1 MTTAKAPSSKK
12 RKRDNDRYMELVRL
26 FPLRPIRTKRD
37 YAAATKAMEQLAIR
51 GEDVLNTDEQD
62 YLDVLTDLVEAFDN
76 EHHPEPDAGTPLDLR
91 YGKRIRIEKPDSR
104 VPTKIRYENEINAS
118 KISASVAPRRH
129 SAHFSRPRRMRVL
142 CSQGGGKVRGAHL
155 ALPLG

>member
-1 MTTAKAPSSKK
+1 MTTAKAPSSKG
-12 RKRDNDRYMELVRL
+12 RKRNNDRYMELVRL

-76 EHHPEPDAGTPLDLR
+76 EHHPEPDAGTPLDRLQALLEEAGLTTADLGR
-91 YGKRIRIEKPDSR
+91 LLGNSGLASQISLGRRQLSKTHIRILSR
-104 VPTKIRYENEINAS
+104 
-118 KISASVAPRRH
+118 
-129 SAHFSRPRRMRVL
+129 HFKL
-142 CSQGGGKVRGAHL
+142 DAGYFI
-155 ALPLG
+155 